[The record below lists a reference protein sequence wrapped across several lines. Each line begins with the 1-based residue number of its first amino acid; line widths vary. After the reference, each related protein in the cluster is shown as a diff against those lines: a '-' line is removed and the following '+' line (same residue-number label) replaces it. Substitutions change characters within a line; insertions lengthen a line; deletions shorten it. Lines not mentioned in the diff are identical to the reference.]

1 MTTII
6 FHEGKLNLFIDK
18 QNLSNSELSEI
29 VGTQVNEVQELTTF
43 DLVALQSVYSYSRY
57 IVN

>member
-1 MTTII
+1 MKAII

-57 IVN
+57 IIN

>member
-1 MTTII
+1 MKAII

-29 VGTQVNEVQELTTF
+29 VGAEVNEVQELRTF
-43 DLVALQSVYSYSRY
+43 DMVKFENIYSYSRY

>member
-1 MTTII
+1 MKTII

-29 VGTQVNEVQELTTF
+29 VGAEVNEVQELTTF
-43 DLVALQSVYSYSRY
+43 DMVKLESVYSYSRY
-57 IVN
+57 VIN